1 MNWNKILRLSF
12 ILILPWIASCCDKE
26 DPQPEDKRKLDL
38 PIVFVHGALASG
50 DTYASQ
56 FQRFSSY
63 DYPENLMFAFDWNT
77 LSQGNAQGLLDQ
89 FINDVLSRTGKS
101 QVILVGHSAGS
112 GLGYSYCAD
121 SVRAGKVSRY
131 IHLAGNKQTRP
142 AGPTGNIP
150 TLNIWST
157 ADLIVPGDSM
167 PQSTNVKYTDLDH
180 YQVATHP
187 QVFGEMY
194 RFITGESP
202 ADLNIENAANPTIGG
217 RVVTL
222 GENAASA
229 GTLVRIF
236 RVDPSSGM
244 RMSGNSDTTMTPD
257 ASGWWG
263 PFAVNPAHHYEFEVV
278 KPGDASFRTVH
289 YYREPFRRNNPWVYL
304 RVFPGAGSTISFL
317 LASLPKNDNQSVL
330 AFFSSTQAVING
342 RDELLV
348 SGQTLSLPNLTAPNQ
363 STIAMF
369 LYDDGD
375 QMSSLK
381 PVGLFSAFP
390 FLKAADVYFQTAS
403 PASIELKF
411 NGRSLFVPNWK
422 SATEGVVIPVFD

>member
-1 MNWNKILRLSF
+1 MNRNKLFRLTF
-12 ILILPWIASCCDKE
+12 LLIFPWIAACCDK
-26 DPQPEDKRKLDL
+26 DNPAPDDKRKLDL

-50 DTYASQ
+50 DTYATQ

-89 FINDVLSRTGKS
+89 FIDSVLTRTGKS
-101 QVILVGHSAGS
+101 QIVLVGHSAGS
-112 GLGYSYCAD
+112 GLGYGYCSD
-121 SVRAGKVSRY
+121 STRAGKVSRY
-131 IHLAGNKQTRP
+131 IHLAGNKQSRP
-142 AGPTGNIP
+142 AGPSGNIP
-150 TLNIWST
+150 TLNIWSA

-167 PQSTNVKYTDLDH
+167 PGAENVKYTDLDH

-187 QVFGEMY
+187 QVFGELY

-202 ADLNIENAANPTIGG
+202 AGLSVRDAAKPLVGG

-222 GENAASA
+222 GENAATT

-236 RVDPSSGM
+236 RVDPATGL
-244 RMSGNSDTTMTPD
+244 RLNSNPDTTLSPD

-263 PFAVNPAHHYEFEVV
+263 PFPASSGSRYEFEVTR
-278 KPGDASFRTVH
+278 PGDANFRTVH
-289 YYREPFRRNNPWVYL
+289 YYRVPFLRNNPWVYL

-330 AFFSSTQAVING
+330 AFFSSSQAVING
-342 RDELLV
+342 RDELQV

-375 QMSSLK
+375 QLSSLK

-390 FLKAADVYFQTAS
+390 FLKAADMYFQTTS
-403 PASIELKF
+403 PSSIELRF
-411 NGRSLFVPNWK
+411 NGRSLFVRNWK
-422 SATEGVVIPVFD
+422 SASEGVVIPVFD